1 MAQDSSS
8 KVPLF
13 DGLEYA
19 FWEVMMKTYLLSI
32 SVDVW
37 ALVENGFHVPTSFP
51 IDVNA
56 KKDYEMDM
64 KAKFVIFNSLSKD
77 VFSKV
82 MHCKSSKEVWN
93 KLRNTY
99 HGNDRVKEEKIQNL
113 KARLEDLKMREN
125 EKVEYYIIKIEE
137 IASAII

>member
-8 KVPLF
+8 KVPIF
-13 DGLEYA
+13 DGSYYV

-37 ALVENGFHVPTSFP
+37 ASVENGFHVPTNFLT
-51 IDVNA
+51 DANA

-64 KAKFVIFNSLSKD
+64 KAKFAIFNNLSKD
-77 VFSKV
+77 VFPKV
-82 MHCKSSKEVWN
+82 MHCKSSKEVWD

-99 HGNDRVKEEKIQNL
+99 HGNDRVKEAKIQNL
-113 KARLEDLKMREN
+113 K
-125 EKVEYYIIKIEE
+125 
-137 IASAII
+137 